1 MDCCPQ
7 NDRFSR
13 WYICRQ
19 IYTVWQRCRCKTKLK
34 WKTDVHIWSVEGA
47 KSKTRPLAFQ
57 IVENSP
63 ALMLS
68 GSSTEETDDW
78 IKSLKEL
85 FWPKENVDEGN
96 LESHLKLHRHVRC
109 TYRFSA
115 LHSCLYTCTCVIF
128 LSSPR
133 LNFNACTVF

>member
-1 MDCCPQ
+1 MTDLAAGTFAAKFILYGNDVDAKQ
-7 NDRFSR
+7 NSSE
-13 WYICRQ
+13 RQ
-19 IYTVWQRCRCKTKLK
+19 TFIFDHVT
-34 WKTDVHIWSVEGA
+34 SVEGA